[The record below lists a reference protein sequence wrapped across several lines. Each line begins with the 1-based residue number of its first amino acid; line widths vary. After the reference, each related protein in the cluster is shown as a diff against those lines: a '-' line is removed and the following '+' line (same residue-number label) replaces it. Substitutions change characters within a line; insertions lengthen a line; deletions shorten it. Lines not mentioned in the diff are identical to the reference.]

1 MQNNHILMTQKGYE
15 DLSRKLAQL
24 EKELERLLLYKGKE
38 AIGAGDHWH
47 DNPTLYLTEMQE
59 RALLRQIADLRDR
72 LSKAQIVKPAEDS
85 NVVDVGLS
93 VVLQFE
99 DGSIECFELLGHE
112 NGNPSR
118 GTVSLLSPLGKAIL
132 GARVGEVREYQVGS
146 DIHKVVVLKISGPSE
161 EKLASSDE

>member
-1 MQNNHILMTQKGYE
+1 MHNNHILMTQKGYE

-24 EKELERLLLYKGKE
+24 EKELEQLRLYKGKE
-38 AIGAGDHWH
+38 AIEAGDHWH
-47 DNPTLYLTEMQE
+47 DNPTLYLAEMQE
-59 RALLRQIADLRDR
+59 RILLRQIADLRDR
-72 LSKAQIVKPAEDS
+72 LSRAKIVKPAEDN
-85 NVVDVGLS
+85 NVVDIGLS

-112 NGNPSR
+112 DGNPSK

-146 DIHKVVVLKISGPSE
+146 DSRKVVVLKISVPPRK
-161 EKLASSDE
+161 KLASSDE